1 MDLRKVPTLAIEHV
15 YVWNNTS
22 VIHDE
27 ILAHRLGLVPLNV
40 DPTLMDYRTKTGIN
54 ATPNDRNT
62 LVFQYV
68 LRIMPMYSPLSHRDY
83 GVDSK
88 SSAHALQGQAVKTTS
103 MMK

>member
-1 MDLRKVPTLAIEHV
+1 MHFVESSLRRYVFFPPVGAQFTHLHKVPTLAIEHV

-40 DPTLMDYRTKTGIN
+40 DPSLMDYRTKTGIN

-68 LRIMPMYSPLSHRDY
+68 FSPC
-83 GVDSK
+83 
-88 SSAHALQGQAVKTTS
+88 
-103 MMK
+103 